1 MNKAIE
7 TYKALE
13 NLLGEEV
20 RVTPTITKRS
30 CTEDGWT
37 YDFLF
42 YKGKLSKVE
51 AYNHREFIECYA

>member
-1 MNKAIE
+1 MMTAME
-7 TYKALE
+7 CYKELE
-13 NLLGEEV
+13 SKLGAEE

-51 AYNHREFIECYA
+51 AHNHREFIECYA